1 MIRAI
6 VTDIEGTTSDIRF
19 VHNVLF
25 PYARERLAGFVTAQ
39 QHAEPVKTILDN
51 LRRETDAPAAS
62 TADLI
67 TTLFAFMDEDR
78 KSTALKALQGIIWRD
93 GYLNGDFTGHLYPDV
108 LPALEK
114 WKAQG
119 IDLYV
124 YSSGS
129 VAAQKLLFGY
139 SDEGDI
145 THLFTGYFDTLVG
158 AKREVQSYRN
168 IAEHLGHA
176 LAPSCS
182 CRISI
187 RNLMPP
193 RPRVCALCSWFAATA
208 TRRAITLRFSV
219 LTTFIRSRSQHE
231 RINSFSVTDPQTPVW
246 HSTDASAIQAQLN
259 AKGVRFERWQAD
271 RDLGANPSP
280 ETVIAAYQHA
290 IDKLVAEKGYQ
301 SWDVIS
307 LRADNPQK
315 EALREK
321 FLNEHTHGE
330 DEVRFFVEGAG
341 LFCLHIGD
349 EVFQVLCE
357 KNDLIS
363 VPAHTPHWFD
373 MGSEPNFTA
382 IRIFDNPE
390 GWIAQF
396 TGDDIASAY
405 PRLA

>member
-1 MIRAI
+1 MSA
-6 VTDIEGTTSDIRF
+6 
-19 VHNVLF
+19 L
-25 PYARERLAGFVTAQ
+25 
-39 QHAEPVKTILDN
+39 
-51 LRRETDAPAAS
+51 
-62 TADLI
+62 
-67 TTLFAFMDEDR
+67 TL
-78 KSTALKALQGIIWRD
+78 
-93 GYLNGDFTGHLYPDV
+93 
-108 LPALEK
+108 
-114 WKAQG
+114 
-119 IDLYV
+119 
-124 YSSGS
+124 
-129 VAAQKLLFGY
+129 
-139 SDEGDI
+139 
-145 THLFTGYFDTLVG
+145 
-158 AKREVQSYRN
+158 
-168 IAEHLGHA
+168 
-176 LAPSCS
+176 
-182 CRISI
+182 
-187 RNLMPP
+187 
-193 RPRVCALCSWFAATA
+193 
-208 TRRAITLRFSV
+208 
-219 LTTFIRSRSQHE
+219 
-231 RINSFSVTDPQTPVW
+231 FSVTDPQTPVW

-349 EVFQVLCE
+349 EVFSTVRKE
-357 KNDLIS
+357 RSDFGS
-363 VPAHTPHWFD
+363 RPHPHWLD

-390 GWIAQF
+390 GWIQF